1 MTQDY
6 LHLPFHPIADPA
18 AVVSAGN
25 VRFTV
30 LTARML
36 RLEYSPT
43 GAFENR
49 PSQAFWY
56 RRQLVPAFDVRRE
69 DGAIEIE
76 TEHLLLRYVEHE
88 QGFTPI
94 SLSVTLKASGV
105 TWCYGDRSWAA
116 GNLQGTTRT
125 LDEVDGWA
133 HLEPGL
139 MARNG
144 YAVVDDSRSLVF
156 DKTGWIAARAAP
168 DNLDL
173 YFFGYGHDYIGCLQE
188 FQRVAGATPMIP
200 RYLLGNWWSRFWAY
214 DEAELKALME
224 EFRAREFP
232 LAVCIV
238 DMDWHTT
245 QTGNRSVGWTGYTW
259 NREIFPDP
267 AGFIAWLHAQGLRTA
282 LNLHP
287 ADGVHPHEE
296 QYADMAAAV
305 GIDPATG
312 EPVEFD
318 SVDQRFVEAYFK
330 FLHHPQEEMGE
341 RETEFLEEP
350 RFLKDGVDFWWLD
363 WQQGKQSKLQ
373 GLDPLWWLNHL
384 HFYDLGRD
392 GVKRPFIFS
401 RWGGLGNH
409 RYPIGFSGDTVV
421 SWASLAN
428 QPYFTATA
436 ANVGYGWWSH
446 DIGGHMWGVEDAEL
460 YLRWVQYGVLS
471 PILRLHS
478 TNNPYQDRRPWGW
491 GAAVES
497 PARAAMQLRH
507 ALIPY
512 IYSMAWRNHTAGIP
526 LVTPLY
532 YSNPEDDD
540 AYNCPQAYWFGSE
553 LIAAPFTAPTEADLG
568 LSRQRVWLPD
578 GLWFDFFI
586 GRQYAGGWQTVYG
599 DWSQIPVFAKAGAI
613 IPLGPLVG
621 WGGVE
626 NPTELTV
633 HVFPGADGQFTLYED
648 DGETVGYQRGA
659 YAETPFTQVWRGD
672 SLTLAIGPVQGD
684 VTFAPARRTYVVE
697 IHAVAQA
704 DVTVTLDGKNTGV
717 ETAYDAETQ
726 TLAVTVTDARPN
738 ERVEVAVTA
747 MSGALLA
754 TADRR
759 AVEVR
764 RLLHAFRLGSLIK
777 WQIDSDLPQL
787 LSGEATL
794 ARYALTPGQQ
804 QALHHALA
812 GTEMA
817 T

>member
-1 MTQDY
+1 MTINY
-6 LHLPFHPIADPA
+6 LHLPFNPLADPA
-18 AVVSAGN
+18 AVVTADN

-30 LTARML
+30 LTARLL

-43 GAFENR
+43 GAFEDR

-56 RRQLVPAFDVRRE
+56 RKQPAPAFDVRRS
-69 DGAIEIE
+69 DGVIEIE
-76 TEHLLLRYVEHE
+76 TAHLLLRYTEHAH
-88 QGFTPI
+88 GFTPI

-156 DKTGWIAARAAP
+156 DAHGWLAARPTP

-173 YFFGYGHDYIGCLQE
+173 YFFGYGHDYVGCLQE
-188 FQRVAGATPMIP
+188 FQQVAGPTPLIP

-214 DEAELKALME
+214 DEAELKGLME

-232 LAVCIV
+232 LAVCII

-259 NREIFPDP
+259 NRNLFPDP
-267 AGFIAWLHAQGLRTA
+267 AGIVAWLHEQGLRTA

-287 ADGVHPHEE
+287 ADGVHPHEAA
-296 QYADMAAAV
+296 YAEMAAAV
-305 GIDPATG
+305 GIDPVTG

-318 SVDQRFVEAYFK
+318 SVDPRFVEAYFK
-330 FLHHPQEEMGE
+330 FLHHPQEEI
-341 RETEFLEEP
+341 
-350 RFLKDGVDFWWLD
+350 GVDFWWLD

-460 YLRWVQYGVLS
+460 YLRWVQYGVFS

-491 GAAVES
+491 GPAVEE

-512 IYSMAWRNHTAGIP
+512 LYSMAWRNHIAGIP

-532 YSNPEDDD
+532 YTNPEDDD
-540 AYNCPQAYWFGSE
+540 AYTCHQAYWFGSE
-553 LIAAPFTAPTEADLG
+553 LIAAPFTAPTESDLG

-578 GLWFDFFI
+578 GLWFDFFT
-586 GRQYAGGWQTVYG
+586 GRQFTGGWQTVYG
-599 DWSQIPVFAKAGAI
+599 DWSDIPVFAKAGAI
-613 IPLGPLVG
+613 VPLGPLVG

-626 NPTELTV
+626 NPTQLTV
-633 HVFPGADGQFTLYED
+633 HVFPGADGSFTLYED
-648 DGETVGYQRGA
+648 DGETVAYQQGR
-659 YAETPFTQVWRGD
+659 YVQTPFVQTWQDDR
-672 SLTLAIGPVQGD
+672 LTLAIGSVQGDAALTPSLRTYMVTLHAVGQGD
-684 VTFAPARRTYVVE
+684 VTVTRHGQSATGASTYDT
-697 IHAVAQA
+697 ATQTL
-704 DVTVTLDGKNTGV
+704 TVTLAFV
-717 ETAYDAETQ
+717 
-726 TLAVTVTDARPN
+726 RPD
-738 ERVEVAVTA
+738 ERVELTVTA
-747 MSGALLA
+747 ASGALLA
-754 TADRR
+754 AADRR
-759 AVEVR
+759 AAEVR
-764 RLLHAFRLGSLIK
+764 RLLHAFRLASLVK
-777 WQIDSDLPQL
+777 WQIDADLPQL
-787 LSGEATL
+787 LAGELTL

-812 GTEMA
+812 GGREMA
-817 T
+817 

>member
-1 MTQDY
+1 MSLNY
-6 LHLPFHPIADPA
+6 LHLPFNPIADPA
-18 AVVSAGN
+18 AVVSAGA

-30 LTARML
+30 LASRLL

-43 GAFENR
+43 GAFEDR
-49 PSQAFWY
+49 PSQAFWF
-56 RRQLVPAFDVRRE
+56 RKQPVPAFDVRRS

-76 TEHLLLRYVEHE
+76 TGHLLLRYTEHAH
-88 QGFTPI
+88 GFTPV
-94 SLSVTLKASGV
+94 SLYVTLKATGT

-125 LDEVDGWA
+125 LDEVDGWVN
-133 HLEPGL
+133 LEPGL

-156 DKTGWIAARAAP
+156 DENGWIAARAVP

-173 YFFGYGHDYIGCLQE
+173 YFFGYGHDYVGCLQE
-188 FQRVAGATPMIP
+188 FQQVAGPTPLIP
-200 RYLLGNWWSRFWAY
+200 RYILGNWWSRYWAY
-214 DEAELKALME
+214 DEAELKGLME
-224 EFRAREFP
+224 EFREREFP
-232 LAVCIV
+232 LSVCIV

-259 NREIFPDP
+259 NRELFPDP
-267 AGFIAWLHAQGLRTA
+267 AGLVAWLHEQGLRTA

-296 QYADMAAAV
+296 QYAGMAAAV

-318 SVDQRFVEAYFK
+318 SVDPRFVEAYFEL
-330 FLHHPQEEMGE
+330 LHHPQETMGQRE
-341 RETEFLEEP
+341 TRETEFLQET
-350 RFLKDGVDFWWLD
+350 RFLSGGVDFWWLD

-384 HFYDLGRD
+384 HFYDLGRN

-446 DIGGHMWGVEDAEL
+446 DIGGHMWGVEEAEL
-460 YLRWVQYGVLS
+460 YLRWVQYGVFS

-491 GAAVES
+491 GPAVEG

-512 IYSMAWRNHTAGIP
+512 IYSMAWRNTAQGIP

-532 YSNPEDDD
+532 YTHPEEDD
-540 AYNCPQAYWFGSE
+540 AYACPQAYWFGSE
-553 LIAAPFTAPTEADLG
+553 LIAAPFTAPTEPDLG

-578 GLWFDFFI
+578 GIWFDFFT
-586 GRQYAGGWQTVYG
+586 GKQVAAGWQTVYG
-599 DWSQIPVFAKAGAI
+599 DWSEIPVFAKAGAI
-613 IPLGPLVG
+613 VPLGPAVG

-626 NPTELTV
+626 NPVELTL

-648 DGETVGYQRGA
+648 DGETIAYQRGS
-659 YAETPFTQVWRGD
+659 YAKTPFTQTWRGD

-684 VTFAPARRTYVVE
+684 ATLTPPLRSYVVKM
-697 IHAVAQA
+697 HAVIDMVEAQLERDNHGQA
-704 DVTVTLDGKNTGV
+704 ATTVYN
-717 ETAYDAETQ
+717 AATQ
-726 TLAVTVTDARPN
+726 TLTVTIEDVRPDEAVTLTILVLQG
-738 ERVEVAVTA
+738 E
-747 MSGALLA
+747 LLA

-759 AVEVR
+759 ADEVR
-764 RLLHAFRLGSLIK
+764 RLLTAFRLGSLVK
-777 WQIDSDLPQL
+777 WQIDTDLPKL
-787 LSGEATL
+787 LAGEANL
-794 ARYALTPGQQ
+794 ARYPLTPGQQ
-804 QALHHALA
+804 QALHHAS
-812 GTEMA
+812 GK
-817 T
+817 